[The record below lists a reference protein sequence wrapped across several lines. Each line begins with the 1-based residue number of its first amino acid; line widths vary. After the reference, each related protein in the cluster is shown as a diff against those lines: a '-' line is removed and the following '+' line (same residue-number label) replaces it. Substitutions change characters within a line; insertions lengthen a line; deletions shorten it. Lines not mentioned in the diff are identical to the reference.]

1 MTVSIRPYAAQDWPQ
16 LWGILNAT
24 FARGE
29 TYAFPTDWSESE
41 TVRISLSICR
51 MTFATRFS
59 LWIRPARRSTTKK
72 IAIPTSGT
80 NWPLM

>member
-1 MTVSIRPYAAQDWPQ
+1 MSSGAWNIRTTKMQTAMSTSQ
-16 LWGILNAT
+16 IT
-24 FARGE
+24 IE
-29 TYAFPTDWSESE
+29 TPPSSSMEWSESE
-41 TVRISLSICR
+41 TDRISLSICR

-80 NWPLM
+80 TIRA

>member
-29 TYAFPTDWSESE
+29 TYAFPTDWSEEE
-41 TVRISLSICR
+41 TFGAWVRQPLA
-51 MTFATRFS
+51 TFVAATQS
-59 LWIRPARRSTTKK
+59 
-72 IAIPTSGT
+72 
-80 NWPLM
+80 